1 MSTRISLAIPSE
13 DLSVRGLT
21 SVLRLFE
28 LLIALRAI
36 SPSGELAETWVV
48 LYREY
53 VKSVFAS
60 AARRGPFFWLEVS
73 GAFMSARPSDI
84 DLTDENGT
92 DSNLFESWLAAEF
105 VGMDLLP
112 IEDIREGSY
121 DLVLQTVNLVAVFG
135 LQDSALTKDLVQ
147 WLVGALKDLLK
158 KQDGSEH
165 AVRSGKAA
173 VRVSPELIR
182 ALQPFDD
189 VSITEEQKSGGT
201 ILKLRLV
208 KREAK

>member
-28 LLIALRAI
+28 LLVALRAV
-36 SPSGELAETWVV
+36 SPSGVLVETWAV

-60 AARRGPFFWLEVS
+60 AARRGPFFWFEIS
-73 GAFMSARPSDI
+73 GRLIGTQPSDI
-84 DLTDENGT
+84 DLVAENGT
-92 DSNLFESWLAAEF
+92 DSNLFESWLSAEF

-112 IEDIREGSY
+112 IEDIRDGSY
-121 DLVLQTVNLVAVFG
+121 DIVLQTVNLVAVFG

-147 WLVGALKDLLK
+147 WLVGALKDLLE

-189 VSITEEQKSGGT
+189 VSITEERTSDGT

-208 KREAK
+208 KRGAK